1 MRIIAGEWRG
11 RKLVAPKGDFTRPTA
26 DRTRETLFSMLA
38 SRLGSFEGLSVL
50 DLFAGSGALG
60 LEALSRG
67 AGHCLFVEQES
78 EAVKTIR
85 ANIDTFDARTRT
97 QVQQGSVMS
106 LGPAKTPHDL
116 ILLDPPY
123 DTGAGQVAL
132 DRMARLG
139 WIGPATWIA
148 LETRKDEDI
157 EVKALDIEA
166 ERKVGKAK
174 LTILRLKG

>member
-1 MRIIAGEWRG
+1 
-11 RKLVAPKGDFTRPTA
+11 
-26 DRTRETLFSMLA
+26 MLA

-67 AGHCLFVEQES
+67 ASHCLLVEQES
-78 EAVKTIR
+78 EAIQAIR
-85 ANIDTFDARTRT
+85 ANIKALDAHTRS
-97 QVQQGSVMS
+97 QLQQGSVMH
-106 LGPAKTPHDL
+106 LAPAKAPHDL

-139 WIGPATWIA
+139 WIGPATWVA
-148 LETRKDEDI
+148 LETRKDEEI
-157 EVKALDIEA
+157 AIKSLMIEA

-174 LTILRLKG
+174 LTLLRLKN